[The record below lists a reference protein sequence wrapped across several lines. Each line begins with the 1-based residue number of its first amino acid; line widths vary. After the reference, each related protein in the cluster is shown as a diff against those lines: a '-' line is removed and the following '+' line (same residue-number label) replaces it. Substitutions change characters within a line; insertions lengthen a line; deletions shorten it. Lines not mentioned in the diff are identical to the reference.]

1 MTSIRKWN
9 KEWIFSYGL
18 LIVCAVLI
26 TVTGIVFHQNIMRIL
41 PLYVSLVVGFLQAR
55 ASRFS
60 YLLGGCNC
68 ILYTIAYISLGLY
81 AMAASAL
88 LWSCPLQLI
97 TFWRWSK
104 RSYRQSTEFRT
115 MKPLHW
121 LLTVIVF
128 VVGFVVVHFMLDA
141 AESSYRILDNL
152 CTIIGLIVTFLSLL
166 SFREYSWLMLVTS
179 SIGLVLY
186 VIMTLD
192 DPAQSTYLIY
202 GINSMICIVRQFFSV
217 QKLYAE
223 QRGKK
228 SHA

>member
-1 MTSIRKWN
+1 
-9 KEWIFSYGL
+9 
-18 LIVCAVLI
+18 
-26 TVTGIVFHQNIMRIL
+26 
-41 PLYVSLVVGFLQAR
+41 
-55 ASRFS
+55 
-60 YLLGGCNC
+60 
-68 ILYTIAYISLGLY
+68 
-81 AMAASAL
+81 MAASAL

-152 CTIIGLIVTFLSLL
+152 STILGLIVTFLSLL

-217 QKLYAE
+217 QKLFTDTADTVQLYFRSRSHSVVHLTLLSAKKWGLQLQEKQEHAVFRKHGALFATLQENPVGAE
-223 QRGKK
+223 QKK
-228 SHA
+228 TGEKIHTIHPDLLII